1 MKIKKYNS
9 GNYKI
14 LVKGNINYHIV
25 KMETKKIA
33 NGTKYDVW
41 QIFDTEYNLIKSS
54 FSFEDCKNYAT
65 NLANN

>member
-1 MKIKKYNS
+1 
-9 GNYKI
+9 
-14 LVKGNINYHIV
+14 
-25 KMETKKIA
+25 METKKIA

-54 FSFEDCKNYAT
+54 FTFEDCKNYAI